1 MGEYSYDRD
10 WKLRVIVA
18 ADLTCGQKIAQAMH
32 AAIEFTQQYPQL
44 TANWYH
50 KSNSVV
56 ILEYDNLIEFK
67 SLLTNKEVMHC
78 EFYEPDMDYKLTAL
92 ALEPTAI
99 SRELTAR
106 LKLAGKHE
114 TRALD

>member
-1 MGEYSYDRD
+1 MAEYSYDRD

-18 ADLTCGQKIAQAMH
+18 EDLSCGQKIAQAMH
-32 AAIEFTQQYPQL
+32 AAIEFTQRYPEL

-56 ILEYDNLIEFK
+56 ILEYHDLTEFK
-67 SLLTNKEVMHC
+67 SLLTNKQVIHC
-78 EFYEPDMDYKLTAL
+78 EFYEPDMNNRLTAL